1 MYNFKSIISN
11 LKWLKNC
18 KVSAANKLILMEAIF
33 NKTNGEQ
40 HEKNVVFIIPIRV
53 INYKC
58 YFEGKLTKVGV
69 KM

>member
-1 MYNFKSIISN
+1 
-11 LKWLKNC
+11 
-18 KVSAANKLILMEAIF
+18 MEAIF

-40 HEKNVVFIIPIRV
+40 HEKNVVFIIPIKV

-58 YFEGKLTKVGV
+58 YFEGKSVGTLTRVGV